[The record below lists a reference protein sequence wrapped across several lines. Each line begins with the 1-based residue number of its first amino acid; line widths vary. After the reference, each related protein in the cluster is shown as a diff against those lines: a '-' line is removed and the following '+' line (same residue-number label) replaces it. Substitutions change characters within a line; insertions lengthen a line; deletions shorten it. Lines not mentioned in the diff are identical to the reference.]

1 MEIGSP
7 MEVSPES
14 GAPESN
20 SIPAQGNDHPKED
33 SDSSPLTL
41 DSVDKFVFQGH
52 EYTPEE
58 LNRAMLR
65 MNDYTKKTQE
75 ISAEKKYFEN
85 LPADLEH
92 IRGNP
97 HLADQFKKIY
107 PPKFHRYVDLILQN
121 QESGKDE
128 DDSGNNVERML
139 PKSVIDKLK
148 KLDQMEDKLA
158 EIMNKTQSQ
167 ETAYFEKQVDSIF
180 AKFSDKYPYAVE
192 DTVLNQAQALLDAN
206 DGNPRFKLTEAAWER
221 IFKGVNDKYQKHFE
235 TKYRSQIESQVKKS
249 EKASDSGPGGSAP
262 GRGPSGPRTFAEATE
277 MAIQD
282 LKAKGAR

>member
-1 MEIGSP
+1 MEVEST

-14 GAPESN
+14 GAPET
-20 SIPAQGNDHPKED
+20 SIPASGNDHAKED
-33 SDSSPLTL
+33 SNSSPLTL

-58 LNRAMLR
+58 LNRSMLR

-75 ISAEKKYFEN
+75 IAQEKKFYEN

-97 HLADQFKKIY
+97 HLADQFKKLY
-107 PPKFHRYVDLILQN
+107 PSKFHRYVDLILAN
-121 QESGKDE
+121 QENGKDE

-139 PKSVIDKLK
+139 PKSVVDKLK
-148 KLDQMEDKLA
+148 KLDQMEEKLA
-158 EIMNKTQSQ
+158 RIEDKSRSNEEAVASKHLDT
-167 ETAYFEKQVDSIF
+167 VF
-180 AKFSDKYPYAVE
+180 AKYSDKYPYAVE

-206 DGNPRFKLTEAAWER
+206 QENPRFKLTEATWER
-221 IFKGVNDKYQKHFE
+221 IFKGVNDKYQKQFE
-235 TKYRSQIESQVKKS
+235 TKYRNQIESQVKKS
-249 EKASDSGPGGSAP
+249 ERASDSGPGGSAP

-282 LKAKGAR
+282 LKTKGAR